1 MIEVCSFIY
10 MCYFMLWSYLISST
24 VLCRYLHP
32 LEYIL
37 FDRMLFTR
45 EGPFMC
51 PKSHACSMYLL
62 LDLHSFYNVARLLS
76 KLQNLLCRLGS
87 SIEDIGRRQW
97 ALEDWLTER
106 VQVLQKDDKRPSTLW
121 GGGWG
126 NSLRFTSQGSWGSNH
141 RIVLLMF
148 LCSWIV

>member
-1 MIEVCSFIY
+1 
-10 MCYFMLWSYLISST
+10 MLWSYLISST

-76 KLQNLLCRLGS
+76 KTTDSDLQIRLLYRRYWQKAVSFRGLINRQGTCS
-87 SIEDIGRRQW
+87 S
-97 ALEDWLTER
+97 
-106 VQVLQKDDKRPSTLW
+106 KR
-121 GGGWG
+121 
-126 NSLRFTSQGSWGSNH
+126 
-141 RIVLLMF
+141 
-148 LCSWIV
+148 